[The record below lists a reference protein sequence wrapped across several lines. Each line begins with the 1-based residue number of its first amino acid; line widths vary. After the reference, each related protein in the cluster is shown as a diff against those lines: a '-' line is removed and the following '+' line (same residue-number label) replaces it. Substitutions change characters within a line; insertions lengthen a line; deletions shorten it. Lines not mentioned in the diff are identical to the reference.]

1 MPPIVEL
8 PDDQWRN
15 AAVAVMLVI
24 GPFEASVGF
33 ITFGLSYTTI
43 ELGYERSTVTKRRA
57 MIDDEIRQAFAP
69 S

>member
-1 MPPIVEL
+1 
-8 PDDQWRN
+8 
-15 AAVAVMLVI
+15 MLVI

-43 ELGYERSTVTKRRA
+43 ELVYERSTVTKRRA
-57 MIDDEIRQAFAP
+57 MVDDEIRQAFAP